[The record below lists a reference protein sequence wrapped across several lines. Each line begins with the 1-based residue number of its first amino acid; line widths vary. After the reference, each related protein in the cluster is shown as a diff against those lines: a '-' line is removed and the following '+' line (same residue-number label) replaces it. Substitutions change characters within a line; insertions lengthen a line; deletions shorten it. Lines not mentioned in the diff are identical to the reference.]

1 MKLKNKYKTFWKW
14 FISNEKYIYNNVEQN
29 PNEIVSLIQAQI
41 NLINSDLAFEI
52 GTDLED
58 GLRDFI
64 ISADGIFSN
73 FDDVL
78 KLYESSPKSLP
89 KWKLLF
95 FRPRRERDNQS
106 IGIEEI
112 DLSYDDIFFTYIRH
126 QNQLDID
133 IYIDNY
139 LVDDNRFVHIY
150 FLLLDSLIGE
160 YDAVMLITETRF
172 HDIDEINK
180 LSLHEFREL
189 REVIDNIKEQLI
201 SAN

>member
-1 MKLKNKYKTFWKW
+1 MKRKNNYKSFWRW
-14 FISNEKYIYNNVEQN
+14 FVSNEKYIYDNVEQH
-29 PNEIVSLIQAQI
+29 PNDIVGMIQKEISK
-41 NLINSDLAFEI
+41 INSDLAFEI

-64 ISADGIFSN
+64 ISADGLFSN

-78 KLYESSPKSLP
+78 KLYETSPKSLP

-112 DLSYDDIFFTYIRH
+112 NLSYDDVFFTYIKH
-126 QNQLDID
+126 QDQLEID
-133 IYIDNY
+133 VYIENY

-160 YDAVMLITETRF
+160 YDAVMLIGETRF
-172 HDIDEINK
+172 HDIKEINK
-180 LSLHEFREL
+180 ISLHEFREL
-189 REVIDNIKEQLI
+189 KEIVDNLKEQLI